1 MDNRSHFRSLD
12 ELIRGL
18 DRERALERTTSTGD
32 MDKFQEA
39 ICAFANDLPNSR
51 KKGYLIL
58 RAYDNGGKTGGKT
71 GGDVPSMSQALSQ
84 VLSPDEEKDASTDA
98 KDAISSSKV
107 ATLDE
112 KVASSEPKVATSEEK
127 VATLK
132 KKVSSEEMAIY
143 ILEYCDTWRSM
154 DEIAQ
159 FSNRDKNYIRNK
171 VLPKLAEKLEKEYP
185 DIPNHPQQ
193 RYRTKP
199 KDSQLS

>member
-18 DRERALERTTSTGD
+18 DRERTLERTTSTGD

-39 ICAFANDLPNSR
+39 ICAFANDLPNSC

-58 RAYDNGGKTGGKT
+58 RDYENGGKT

-84 VLSPDEEKDASTDA
+84 VLSQDEEKDASTDA

-112 KVASSEPKVATSEEK
+112 KVASSEPKVVTSEEE
-127 VATLK
+127 VASPK
-132 KKVSSEEMAIY
+132 KKISSEEMAIY
-143 ILEYCDTWRSM
+143 ILEYCSTWRSM

-159 FSNRDKNYIRNK
+159 FANRDKNYIRNK
-171 VLPKLAEKLEKEYP
+171 VLPRLAEKLEKEHP
-185 DIPNHPQQ
+185 DVPNHPRQ
-193 RYRTKP
+193 RYRTIGR
-199 KDSQLS
+199 S